1 MWPQKRSSITDKVV
15 EGTETVITKAIGGL
29 VLTVIVAGI
38 KSVIGLESREP
49 KERVLREK
57 KELKN
62 APPAPA
68 PATPLKGWRTIA
80 DKDGNPIK
88 LLNQDTGETK
98 DL

>member
-1 MWPQKRSSITDKVV
+1 MWPQKRMSITDKVV
-15 EGTETVITKAIGGL
+15 EGTEAVAVKAIGGFF
-29 VLTVIVAGI
+29 VTVVVAGF
-38 KSVIGLESREP
+38 KSVFGLESREP

-62 APPAPA
+62 APPA